1 MGRCPSYRFFKNQE
15 ADKMQK
21 SLFIEEEISRLIKDS
36 ITQLKREFQQ
46 LPSDS
51 IQIQLDCP
59 KVREHG
65 DLFTNIAMRL
75 AGLAGQ
81 KPVDFAVRIV
91 SVLEENL
98 KKSGLKDRIKK
109 IEVKPPGFINLWL
122 SDEIFYNTLKEIS
135 KIREDFGRS
144 GIGGAKKVL
153 LEFVSANP
161 TGPLTIA
168 HARQAAFGD
177 SLACIL
183 EFCGY
188 KVTREYYINDE
199 GVQMSILADS
209 VLARYLELLKREF
222 TFPEN
227 GYKGGYIYD
236 IAKAM
241 EKKYKGKFTEDSES
255 RKAQFLKFSCGWI
268 MGTIKKD
275 LSDFGVR
282 FDTWYSQAKLTASG
296 KIEHE
301 IKFLRDKGHVYD
313 NEGASWFKSTQF
325 GDDKDRV
332 VIKSDGSYT
341 YLAPDIAY
349 HRDKFKRGFDKL
361 IDIWGPDHHGYI
373 PRIKAAI
380 QALGFHKD
388 SLSVIIIQLAT
399 LFREGRP
406 VSMSTRQGEFIT
418 LRELIDEVGKDA
430 GRFFFLMRKSDSHL
444 DFDLELAKKHSP
456 QNPVYY
462 VQYAHARICSILE
475 KGKPVSVNKNLE
487 DLFNEKEEMD
497 LIKLLWRFPHVI
509 EICGLTLEPHGLVV
523 YLQELAGAFHCF
535 YDRHRVIS
543 DDAELTK
550 ARLFLVHC
558 TRIVLANGL
567 SLLGVSAPQ
576 KM

>member
-1 MGRCPSYRFFKNQE
+1 MRKNHG
-15 ADKMQK
+15 
-21 SLFIEEEISRLIKDS
+21 IEEEISRLIRDS
-36 ITQLKREFQQ
+36 IIQLKKEFQRLPDDVQVQ
-46 LPSDS
+46 LE
-51 IQIQLDCP
+51 IP
-59 KVREHG
+59 KQMEHG

-75 AGLAGQ
+75 AAAAG
-81 KPVDFAVRIV
+81 KRPADFAALLIPII
-91 SVLEENL
+91 EENL
-98 KKSGLKDRIKK
+98 NKSPLKGAVRKF
-109 IEVKPPGFINLWL
+109 EVKPPGFINLWL
-122 SDEIFYNTLKEIS
+122 SDGIFYNCLEELS
-135 KIREDFGRS
+135 SAQENFGRRS
-144 GIGGAKKVL
+144 IGAGKKVL
-153 LEFVSANP
+153 AEFVSANP

-177 SLACIL
+177 SLANIL

-209 VLARYLELLKREF
+209 VLARYLELHKKEF
-222 TFPEN
+222 NFPEN

-241 EKKYKGKFTEDSES
+241 EDKYKS
-255 RKAQFLKFSCGWI
+255 RFVEASDRRKQEFLHFSCDWI

-275 LSDFGVR
+275 LDDFGIR
-282 FDTWYSQAKLTASG
+282 FDIWYSQAKLGKSG
-296 KIEHE
+296 KIEAQ
-301 IKFLRDKGHVYD
+301 IKSLRDKEFVYD
-313 NEGASWFKSTQF
+313 SEGASWFKSTAF

-349 HRDKFKRGFDKL
+349 HKDKFARGFDKL

-373 PRIKAAI
+373 PRLKAAI
-380 QALGFHKD
+380 QALGFDKD

-399 LFREGRP
+399 LFREGKP

-418 LRELIDEVGKDA
+418 LRELIDEVGRDA
-430 GRFFFLMRKSDSHL
+430 GRFFFLMRKADSHL

-475 KGKPVSVNKNLE
+475 KERAPAADERLMAMLK
-487 DLFNEKEEMD
+487 EKEEID
-497 LIKLLWRFPHVI
+497 LIKFLWKFPHVI
-509 EICGLTLEPHGLVV
+509 EVCGLTLEPHGLVA
-523 YLQELAGAFHCF
+523 YLQELAGAFHGF
-535 YDRHRVIS
+535 YDRHRVIN

-550 ARLFLVHC
+550 ARLFLVDC
-558 TRIVLANGL
+558 ARIILASGL
-567 SLLGVSAPQ
+567 KLLGVSAPN

>member
-1 MGRCPSYRFFKNQE
+1 
-15 ADKMQK
+15 MQK
-21 SLFIEEEISRLIKDS
+21 SLFIEEEISCLIKDS
-36 ITQLKREFQQ
+36 ITQLKKEFQQ
-46 LPSDS
+46 LPADS
-51 IQIQLDCP
+51 VQIQLEIP
-59 KVREHG
+59 KAKEHG

-81 KPVDFAVRIV
+81 NPVDFAARII
-91 SVLEENL
+91 SLLEENL
-98 KKSGLKDRIKK
+98 KKSKLKGSVKK

-122 SDEIFYNTLKEIS
+122 SDEIFYNTLNEIS
-135 KIREDFGRS
+135 KNRKDFGRS
-144 GIGGAKKVL
+144 NIGGAKRVL
-153 LEFVSANP
+153 VEFVSANP

-177 SLACIL
+177 SLAGIL

-209 VLARYLELLKREF
+209 VLARYLELLKKEF

-227 GYKGGYIYD
+227 GYKGLYIYD
-236 IAKAM
+236 IAKAI
-241 EKKYKGKFTEDSES
+241 EKKYKTKFTEDSKS
-255 RKAQFLKFSCGWI
+255 RKAQFLKFSCDWI
-268 MGTIKKD
+268 MDTIKKD
-275 LSDFGVR
+275 LNDFAVHL
-282 FDTWYSQAKLTASG
+282 DIWYSQAKLTKSG

-301 IKFLRDKGHVYD
+301 IKFLRDRGYVYD
-313 NEGASWFKSTQF
+313 NEGASWLKSTQF

-380 QALGFHKD
+380 QALGFQKD

-399 LFREGRP
+399 LFIEGRP

-418 LRELIDEVGKDA
+418 LKELIDEVGKDA

-462 VQYAHARICSILE
+462 VQYAHARICSIME
-475 KGKPVSVNKNLE
+475 KEKPTSVDENLLG
-487 DLFNEKEEMD
+487 LFKEKEEID
-497 LIKLLWRFPHVI
+497 LIKLLWKFPHVI
-509 EICGLTLEPHGLVV
+509 EVCGLTLEPHGLVV
-523 YLQELAGAFHCF
+523 YLQELAGAFHYF
-535 YDRHRVIS
+535 YDKHRVIG
-543 DDAELTK
+543 DDAAMTK
-550 ARLFLVHC
+550 ARLFLVNC
-558 TRIVLANGL
+558 TRIVLAKGL
-567 SLLGVSAPQ
+567 SLLGVSVPN